1 MSNDAPTTNGTTN
14 GAAPASGTGRRTPF
28 LDAEL
33 AEFREIIE
41 RKHASAVED
50 IDAMRAQIEDA
61 REHES
66 DSAYSFH
73 MADAGTDAMEREKL
87 YLMIARQQKYVGYLE
102 RALDRIENKT
112 YGICKVTG
120 EPIAKE
126 RLRAVPH
133 TEISIDAKRKQK

>member
-1 MSNDAPTTNGTTN
+1 MSKSEDVSGTPAPEANGTQ
-14 GAAPASGTGRRTPF
+14 RRTPF
-28 LDAEL
+28 SDEEL
-33 AEFREIIE
+33 AEFGDLIIQK
-41 RKHASAVED
+41 RDSAVED
-50 IDAMRAQIEDA
+50 IEAMRAQIEDA

-102 RALDRIENKT
+102 RALERIENKT
-112 YGICKVTG
+112 YGVCKVTG
-120 EPIAKE
+120 KPIAKE